1 MKPARLFRSNDAGMT
16 VLELLL
22 AITMLLVFT
31 GVVVM
36 VSSTIIRFITPI
48 SSGSGSGAARSNGL
62 LVDQKELRTT
72 MLNLV
77 SVLEQPGISR
87 EELLGI
93 GGSSSAIAYAQST
106 DPEQACVINPASSW
120 DNLPLSLVNVAQ
132 LPPGYRMCLWTTS
145 IQESSL
151 QRLLDEDTEAQPGIY
166 VIQALPEELTTSHL
180 PIRLLFC
187 RPKPF
192 C

>member
-1 MKPARLFRSNDAGMT
+1 MKSVRSLRTTDSGMT

-36 VSSTIIRFITPI
+36 VSSTIIRFIIPI
-48 SSGSGSGAARSNGL
+48 SSGSGSGAVRSNGL
-62 LVDQKELRTT
+62 LVDQKELRAT
-72 MLNLV
+72 LNSLV
-77 SVLEQPGISR
+77 SVLEQPGIST
-87 EELLGI
+87 EKLLGTV
-93 GGSSSAIAYAQST
+93 GAGSAIAYTQST
-106 DPEQACVINPASSW
+106 DPEQACVIDPVSAW
-120 DNLPLSLVNVAQ
+120 KLPLPRGNISP
-132 LPPGYRMCLWTTS
+132 LPAGYRICLWMTS

-151 QRLLDEDTEAQPGIY
+151 QQLLDRVDGAKPGLY

>member
-1 MKPARLFRSNDAGMT
+1 MKSGRLLRSSNTGMT

-22 AITMLLVFT
+22 AITMLLIFT

-36 VSSTIIRFITPI
+36 VSGTIIRFISPI
-48 SSGSGSGAARSNGL
+48 SAGTGSGDFRSNGL

-72 MLNLV
+72 MQTVV

-93 GGSSSAIAYAQST
+93 GGSGSAIAYAQST

-120 DNLPLSLVNVAQ
+120 DDLPLPLANVAQ
-132 LPPGYRMCLWTTS
+132 LPAGYRLCLWATS

-151 QRLLDEDTEAQPGIY
+151 QKLLDNEVGAQPGIY
-166 VIQALPEELTTSHL
+166 VIQALPEELTASHL

>member
-1 MKPARLFRSNDAGMT
+1 MKSVRPLRSNDAGMT

-36 VSSTIIRFITPI
+36 VSGTIIRFLSPI
-48 SSGSGSGAARSNGL
+48 NSGSGNGVVRSNGL
-62 LVDQKELRTT
+62 LIDQKELRST
-72 MLNLV
+72 MQTLA
-77 SVLEQPGISR
+77 SVLEQPGMSR
-87 EELLGI
+87 EKLLDPD
-93 GGSSSAIAYAQST
+93 ARIAFAQST
-106 DPEQACVINPASSW
+106 DPEQACVINPVRSW
-120 DNLPLSLVNVAQ
+120 SVPISAGNIPSLPA
-132 LPPGYRMCLWTTS
+132 GYRICLWTTS
-145 IQESSL
+145 IKESSL
-151 QRLLDEDTEAQPGIY
+151 QQLMNKDDGAQPGVY
-166 VIQALPEELTTSHL
+166 VLQALPEELTTSHL

>member
-1 MKPARLFRSNDAGMT
+1 MKSGRLFRSNDAGMT
-16 VLELLL
+16 VLELLI
-22 AITMLLVFT
+22 AITMLLIFT

-36 VSSTIIRFITPI
+36 VSSTIIRFIAPVGLGP
-48 SSGSGSGAARSNGL
+48 GSGEVRSNGL
-62 LVDQKELRTT
+62 LVDQKELNAT
-72 MLNLV
+72 LQSLV
-77 SVLEQPGISR
+77 SALEQPGISR
-87 EELLGI
+87 EKLLDTVEAG
-93 GGSSSAIAYAQST
+93 SAIAYTQST
-106 DPEQACVINPASSW
+106 DPEQACVIDPVNAW
-120 DNLPLSLVNVAQ
+120 KLPLPRGNISP
-132 LPPGYRMCLWTTS
+132 LPAGYRICLWMTS

-151 QRLLDEDTEAQPGIY
+151 QQLLDRVDGAKPGLY

>member
-1 MKPARLFRSNDAGMT
+1 MISRRLSLPTHNGMT

-36 VSSTIIRFITPI
+36 VSGTIIRFLSPMNQVNANGP
-48 SSGSGSGAARSNGL
+48 SRSNGL
-62 LVDQKELRTT
+62 LIDQMELRRT
-72 MLNLV
+72 MRRLV

-87 EELLGI
+87 AQLLGFQT
-93 GGSSSAIAYAQST
+93 GVPAIAHAQSV
-106 DPEQACVINPASSW
+106 DPDDACVVDPVGVW
-120 DNLPLSLVNVAQ
+120 NLPLPIGNLAP
-132 LPPGYRMCLWTTS
+132 LPPGYRVCLWSTS
-145 IQESSL
+145 IQEPTLQQLQEDSDSS
-151 QRLLDEDTEAQPGIY
+151 PGIY
-166 VIQALPEELTTSHL
+166 VLQALPEQLTTRHL
-180 PIRLLFC
+180 PIRLMFC

>member
-48 SSGSGSGAARSNGL
+48 GSGPGSGAVRSNGL
-62 LVDQKELRTT
+62 LVDQKELRAT
-72 MLNLV
+72 LNSLV

-87 EELLGI
+87 EKLLDTSGL
-93 GGSSSAIAYAQST
+93 GSAIAYAQST
-106 DPEQACVINPASSW
+106 DPEQACVIDPVNAW
-120 DNLPLSLVNVAQ
+120 KLPLPKGNVAP
-132 LPPGYRMCLWTTS
+132 LPAGYRICLWMTS

-151 QRLLDEDTEAQPGIY
+151 QQLLDRVDEAKPGLY
-166 VIQALPEELTTSHL
+166 VIQALPDELTTSHL

>member
-1 MKPARLFRSNDAGMT
+1 MKSVRQLRSNDSGMT

-36 VSSTIIRFITPI
+36 VSSTIIRFIAPI
-48 SSGSGSGAARSNGL
+48 SSGSGSGAMRSNGL
-62 LVDQKELRTT
+62 LVDQKELRST
-72 MLNLV
+72 LNSLV

-87 EELLGI
+87 EQLLGTV
-93 GGSSSAIAYAQST
+93 GAGSPIAYAQST
-106 DPEQACVINPASSW
+106 DPEQACVIDPVGAW
-120 DNLPLSLVNVAQ
+120 KLPLPRGNIAP
-132 LPPGYRMCLWTTS
+132 LPAGYRICLWMTS

-151 QRLLDEDTEAQPGIY
+151 QQLLDNDNGAKPGIY

>member
-1 MKPARLFRSNDAGMT
+1 MT

-31 GVVVM
+31 GVVMIVG
-36 VSSTIIRFITPI
+36 STIIRFLSPI
-48 SSGSGSGAARSNGL
+48 STGSGSGSIRSNGL
-62 LVDQKELRTT
+62 LVDQKELRAT
-72 MLNLV
+72 MHKLV

-87 EELLGI
+87 EKLLATD
-93 GGSSSAIAYAQST
+93 GSGSAIAYAQST
-106 DPEQACVINPASSW
+106 DPEQACMINPESSLV
-120 DNLPLSLVNVAQ
+120 DVPLPLGNIAP
-132 LPPGYRMCLWTTS
+132 LPAGYRICLWTTS

-151 QRLLDEDTEAQPGIY
+151 QQLLDKDIGAQPGIY
-166 VIQALPEELTTSHL
+166 VIQALPNELTTSHL

>member
-1 MKPARLFRSNDAGMT
+1 MKPVRLFRSNDAGMT

-48 SSGSGSGAARSNGL
+48 ASGSGSRAVRSNGL
-62 LVDQKELRTT
+62 LIDQKELRAT
-72 MLNLV
+72 LNSLV

-87 EELLGI
+87 EQLLDTVGT
-93 GGSSSAIAYAQST
+93 GSAIAYTQST
-106 DPEQACVINPASSW
+106 DPEQACVIDPVSAW
-120 DNLPLSLVNVAQ
+120 KLPLPKGNIAP
-132 LPPGYRMCLWTTS
+132 LPAGYRICLWTTS

-151 QRLLDEDTEAQPGIY
+151 QQLLDEDNRAKPGIY